1 MGEITE
7 MILEGILC
15 QLCGSFIDGDEVGY
29 PRFCEECSREESDL

>member
-15 QLCGSFIDGDEVGY
+15 QECGCFISKHGEGY
-29 PRFCEECSREESDL
+29 PESCEDCKNEK